1 MNSPKFWLLFH
12 HSKVRLE
19 NEFALQSHHLPAWPH
34 LAPTC
39 IFSVGP
45 GVICLRVIS
54 LGQFG
59 RTFPGSHWNTGGGN
73 HSSDRSDL
81 LTDQTPT
88 HQNGICC
95 GTRREFCCTSGDN
108 HRATPCMST
117 GDGVACPRWPKRLLY
132 ILNRRQGCGL
142 DLCRPNIH
150 LVRVRR
156 CCILL
161 LRSSSIWFGKF
172 LTCLCSKR
180 VNILTCWHVCGSL
193 GKCAAD
199 SVQCDIL
206 LQTSNQ

>member
-1 MNSPKFWLLFH
+1 MNLHCSPITFQHDHIW
-12 HSKVRLE
+12 
-19 NEFALQSHHLPAWPH
+19 HLPAYFPLDRVWSVSESSASGS
-34 LAPTC
+34 LEGLFQDPTEMQ
-39 IFSVGP
+39 VGEITP
-45 GVICLRVIS
+45 LNALTCLRIK
-54 LGQFG
+54 
-59 RTFPGSHWNTGGGN
+59 P
-73 HSSDRSDL
+73 
-81 LTDQTPT
+81 PT

-95 GTRREFCCTSGDN
+95 GTRREFCCTSGGN

-117 GDGVACPRWPKRLLY
+117 GDGVACPRWPKTPLY
-132 ILNRRQGCGL
+132 ILSRRQGCGL

-150 LVRVRR
+150 LVQVRR

-206 LQTSNQ
+206 LQTRITWLITCH